1 MCNTCTRQFQKKVSF
16 SYIYNKITSK
26 PAIMQYLSVVSYYKL
41 CQFLMTDTHHAN
53 DFSLVTSLQTSE
65 RVTILLIYFVSVLS
79 MYLPMHNYHQGQ
91 YKFQL
96 PTATSSSMVFS
107 LKLYNY
113 LRTMGTGHD
122 IKECYLLSD
131 SDRWRHRASRLS
143 TSSWSLRC
151 SRRFSSRMFF
161 SSLTYRCIFSVS
173 DRSEYNFLNIC
184 HIKSTT

>member
-1 MCNTCTRQFQKKVSF
+1 M
-16 SYIYNKITSK
+16 I
-26 PAIMQYLSVVSYYKL
+26 
-41 CQFLMTDTHHAN
+41 DTHHAN
-53 DFSLVTSLQTSE
+53 DCPLFTSLQTSE
-65 RVTILLIYFVSVLS
+65 SVTILLIYLVSVLS
-79 MYLPMHNYHQGQ
+79 TYLPMHNFHQGQ
-91 YKFQL
+91 YKLQMH
-96 PTATSSSMVFS
+96 TATSSSRVFS
-107 LKLYNY
+107 LKLRNY
-113 LRTMGTGHD
+113 LKTMGTGHV

-173 DRSEYNFLNIC
+173 DRSEHNSLNFC